1 MQFGNS
7 NTLDQWVNDLK
18 EQGIMPTDI
27 SYTQKNNP
35 MDNDLRVI
43 LDLEQRTGVHYSEEQ
58 RKILLHRG
66 SACILACAGS
76 GKTTTCI
83 HLIAKRVLTGEIK
96 DTEKLLFTT
105 FSKPGVNEMKTRLD
119 KLFKTLGIRKTV
131 TVRTLHSFFLHLL
144 KEFGVNME
152 IIKNYERT
160 KYIRE
165 ACKQYDVNCSD
176 ENILA
181 IDTLLSYQ
189 VNNLMSDSAVV
200 ASPNNKVDGLTLEK
214 YRAIR
219 VAYKDKKASAGV
231 IDYDDMQT
239 YIYLWLVKFAKSE
252 QESERAVAKSVRD
265 YCKALWDDFYIDEA
279 QDISKIQYA
288 IIKEI
293 VAKEDDK
300 TKLDKTLVFIGD
312 DDQAIYQWRGSDPDI
327 ILSVAPTFDL
337 TTLVLSTNYRC
348 KSEIVDYATRG
359 VMCNS
364 QRYSKGMSAYNQGG
378 KVSIDIG
385 HSESIIEYSMKA
397 LAHIKRLIGAG
408 ENPSDIA
415 VLARNNSH
423 LTILGAQLFKE
434 GIYCNLSSEMK
445 FTGSSLYSDLKK
457 LLELS
462 QGNSYKA
469 DNLGSMLWKIC
480 RYMKADVS
488 KAIGEVQS
496 NLGLD
501 AKTTLGFILHAD
513 DENDRHFF
521 VNDSTRNLL
530 ERKVSRI
537 SSEHLT
543 ILREVYEALKQTPE
557 DCFAKLA
564 QLYQSGTSWMY
575 KSVERI
581 RNCAAMIEYFKMCVK
596 TDGVNKTQ
604 EFLRTLEQFEAG
616 NVAVISQTLTLCT
629 VHSAKGREWKHVI
642 MFACDNVSQPNF
654 ETCAGLVEKGD
665 IATFNS
671 YIAEERRLFY
681 VGNTRAKDSL
691 LVLTSKSPSI
701 FVLEALGLIPN
712 DSNATLSKFNY
723 RLGVVEKLY
732 CDKLREAV
740 YGENSKYRYE
750 ER

>member
-43 LDLEQRTGVHYSEEQ
+43 LDLEQRTGVPYSEEQ

-105 FSKPGVNEMKTRLD
+105 FSKTGVNEMKTRLD

-385 HSESIIEYSMKA
+385 NSESIIEYSMKA
-397 LAHIKRLIGAG
+397 LAHIKKLIGAG

-423 LTILGAQLFKE
+423 LTVLGAQLFKE

-513 DENDRHFF
+513 DENGRHFF

-557 DCFAKLA
+557 ECFAKLA

-581 RNCAAMIEYFKMCVK
+581 RNCVAMIEYFKMCVK
-596 TDGVNKTQ
+596 TDGVSKTQ

-701 FVLEALGLIPN
+701 FVLEALGLLPS

>member
-7 NTLDQWVNDLK
+7 NTLDQWVNDLR

-43 LDLEQRTGVHYSEEQ
+43 LDLEQRTGVPYSEEQ

-105 FSKPGVNEMKTRLD
+105 FSKTGVNEMKTRLD

-385 HSESIIEYSMKA
+385 HSESITEYSMKA
-397 LAHIKRLIGAG
+397 LAHIKKLISAG
-408 ENPSDIA
+408 ESPSDIA

-445 FTGSSLYSDLKK
+445 CTGSSLYSDLKK

-513 DENDRHFF
+513 DENGRHFF

-543 ILREVYEALKQTPE
+543 ILREVYDALKQTPE

-575 KSVERI
+575 KSIERI
-581 RNCAAMIEYFKMCVK
+581 RNCVAMIEYFKMCVK

-701 FVLEALGLIPN
+701 FVLEALGLLPS

>member
-7 NTLDQWVNDLK
+7 STLDQWVNDLK

-293 VAKEDDK
+293 VAKEDDM

-397 LAHIKRLIGAG
+397 LAHIKKLIGAG

-423 LTILGAQLFKE
+423 LTVLGAQLFKE

-513 DENDRHFF
+513 DESDRHIF

-581 RNCAAMIEYFKMCVK
+581 RNCVAMIEYFKMCVK

-604 EFLRTLEQFEAG
+604 EFFRTLEQFEAG

-665 IATFNS
+665 TATFNS

-701 FVLEALGLIPN
+701 FVLEALGLIPS

-723 RLGVVEKLY
+723 RLGVVEKIY

-740 YGENSKYRYE
+740 YCENSKYRYE

>member
-7 NTLDQWVNDLK
+7 STLDQWVNDLK

-83 HLIAKRVLTGEIK
+83 HLIAKRVMTGEIK

-105 FSKPGVNEMKTRLD
+105 FSKTGVNEMKTRLD

-252 QESERAVAKSVRD
+252 QENERAVAKSVRD

-423 LTILGAQLFKE
+423 LTVLGAQLFKE

-513 DENDRHFF
+513 DESDRHIF

-543 ILREVYEALKQTPE
+543 ILREVYDALKQTPE
-557 DCFAKLA
+557 ECFAKLA

-581 RNCAAMIEYFKMCVK
+581 RNCVAMIEYFKMCVK

-701 FVLEALGLIPN
+701 FVLEALGLIPS

-723 RLGVVEKLY
+723 RLGVVEKIY

>member
-105 FSKPGVNEMKTRLD
+105 FSKTGVNEMKTRLD

-385 HSESIIEYSMKA
+385 NSESIIEYSMKA
-397 LAHIKRLIGAG
+397 LAHIKRLISAG
-408 ENPSDIA
+408 ESPSDIA

-423 LTILGAQLFKE
+423 LTVLGAQLFKE

-513 DENDRHFF
+513 DENGRHFF

-557 DCFAKLA
+557 ECFAKLA

-581 RNCAAMIEYFKMCVK
+581 RNCVAMIEYFKMCVK
-596 TDGVNKTQ
+596 TDGVSKTQ

-701 FVLEALGLIPN
+701 FVLEALGLLPS